1 MAKPI
6 KLIFL
11 LVGFLLLGWAVS
23 TVDLTV
29 VANLLIKLGYGFI
42 IILIIYGMVTWFDT
56 IAWQKNFTP
65 EETRQ
70 FSLWNLW
77 CIRQIGEAYN
87 TITPLGTLGGEP
99 VKAQLLKERH
109 GLPLK
114 QGMVSQVIARTTF
127 LMALVLFFIPGTFFI
142 LRSNMISE
150 EMQLACLIGMA
161 VFSVLIL
168 LFLMFQITGTL
179 GILARWIL
187 SLPLGR
193 EIAVFLDKL
202 KLVDQGISLHYK
214 HHTSRVIKSVLYAF
228 LGWTIGLAELY
239 VTLYFFGYK
248 PNLIDLWV
256 IEALAQLVRVGS
268 FFIPLGIGTQEG
280 GLLLIFTALG
290 MPGDIGITV
299 SFVRRIKELLWV
311 GIGLTIGWSLSC
323 HPAQS
328 RSKEN

>member
-1 MAKPI
+1 MRRPDCKSGGLDGWRTHEAKMLPVEI
-6 KLIFL
+6 VDMFASILNMIEAGAKWPKAITTASRPFL
-11 LVGFLLLGWAVS
+11 AKGKGGDRLKALKQRGLTMMSVWYAGWGSVRYNQPEMMQWRESWLEPCMRGARKHA
-23 TVDLTV
+23 TTQDLT
-29 VANLLIKLGYGFI
+29 Y
-42 IILIIYGMVTWFDT
+42 
-56 IAWQKNFTP
+56 
-65 EETRQ
+65 Q
-70 FSLWNLW
+70 FAS
-77 CIRQIGEAYN
+77 
-87 TITPLGTLGGEP
+87 TLELYD
-99 VKAQLLKERH
+99 ALK
-109 GLPLK
+109 K
-114 QGMVSQVIARTTF
+114 QFGS
-127 LMALVLFFIPGTFFI
+127 
-142 LRSNMISE
+142 
-150 EMQLACLIGMA
+150 
-161 VFSVLIL
+161 
-168 LFLMFQITGTL
+168 
-179 GILARWIL
+179 
-187 SLPLGR
+187 
-193 EIAVFLDKL
+193 VFLDKL

-256 IEALAQLVRVGS
+256 IEALAQLVRAGS

-290 MPGDIGITV
+290 MPGDMGITV